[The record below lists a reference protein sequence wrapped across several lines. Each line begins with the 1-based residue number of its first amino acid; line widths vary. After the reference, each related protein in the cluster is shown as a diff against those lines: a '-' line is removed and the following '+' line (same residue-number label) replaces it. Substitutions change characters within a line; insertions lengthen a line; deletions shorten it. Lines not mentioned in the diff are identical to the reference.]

1 MNPAEAR
8 PALRRPSSEKNG
20 SPARLEPTSRDTAR
34 WQDASGT
41 WQYLPSRSAKM
52 QAVEHRALRVAPSA
66 ETILILGET
75 GVGKDLL
82 ARLIHHNSQRRD
94 RPFVHLNCASL
105 SEGLLESELFGHMRG
120 AYTGAHENRPGQFEI
135 AAGGTLFL
143 DEIGEIPPRLQAK
156 LLHVLQERKLYRV
169 GGRQVVEV
177 DVRVLAATNRDL
189 SRDIKAGTFRQDLY
203 YRLGVVT
210 LKVPP
215 LRDRKEDLE
224 TLARY
229 FLSRYAGLYN
239 RPELTEPPASF
250 FDTLSGS
257 SWPGNIREL
266 ENFIKRMTLLGET
279 EEMETELFE
288 EACGT
293 AVGEP
298 KLAAPE
304 EELSEPRSLREVSR
318 RAVQHA
324 ERQAILK
331 SLERHAWNRRM
342 AARELKMSYRSLL
355 YKIKDYTL
363 APPTLSR
370 DGDFPYNR

>member
-20 SPARLEPTSRDTAR
+20 SPSQQAHASQDSAR
-34 WQDASGT
+34 WRDASGT
-41 WQYLPSRSAKM
+41 WQYLPSRSALMK
-52 QAVEHRALRVAPSA
+52 AVEQRALRVAPSA

-120 AYTGAHENRPGQFEI
+120 SYTGAHENRPGQFEI
-135 AAGGTLFL
+135 ASGGTLFL

-156 LLHVLQERKLYRV
+156 LLHVLQERKIYRV
-169 GGRQVVEV
+169 GGRQVVDV

-224 TLARY
+224 ILARH
-229 FLSRYAGLYN
+229 FLERYAALYN
-239 RPELTEPPASF
+239 RPELAEPEASF
-250 FDTLSGS
+250 FETLSGP

-279 EEMETELFE
+279 EEMETELFD

-293 AVGEP
+293 A
-298 KLAAPE
+298 LAAPQVAVSVVE
-304 EELSEPRSLREVSR
+304 ALEPTSLREVSR
-318 RAVQHA
+318 QAVQRA

-331 SLERHAWNRRM
+331 ALERHAWNRRQ
-342 AARELKMSYRSLL
+342 AARDLKMSYRSLL
-355 YKIKDYTL
+355 YKIKGYTL
-363 APPTLSR
+363 SPQQPAADGNPPS
-370 DGDFPYNR
+370 NS

>member
-1 MNPAEAR
+1 
-8 PALRRPSSEKNG
+8 
-20 SPARLEPTSRDTAR
+20 
-34 WQDASGT
+34 
-41 WQYLPSRSAKM
+41 
-52 QAVEHRALRVAPSA
+52 
-66 ETILILGET
+66 
-75 GVGKDLL
+75 
-82 ARLIHHNSQRRD
+82 
-94 RPFVHLNCASL
+94 SL

-120 AYTGAHENRPGQFEI
+120 SYTGAHENRPGQFEI

-215 LRDRKEDLE
+215 LRNRKEDLE

-229 FLSRYAGLYN
+229 FLRRYAALYN
-239 RPELTEPPASF
+239 RPELAEPAASF
-250 FDTLSGS
+250 FETLSGS

-266 ENFIKRMTLLGET
+266 ENFIKRTTLLGET

-298 KLAAPE
+298 QLAAQAEDLPE
-304 EELSEPRSLREVSR
+304 VRSLREVSR
-318 RAVQHA
+318 RAVQQA
-324 ERQAILK
+324 ERQAILNA
-331 SLERHAWNRRM
+331 LQRHAWNRRQ
-342 AARELKMSYRSLL
+342 AARDLRMSYRSLL

-363 APPTLSR
+363 TPPTPSG
-370 DGDFPYNR
+370 DGDFPSSR